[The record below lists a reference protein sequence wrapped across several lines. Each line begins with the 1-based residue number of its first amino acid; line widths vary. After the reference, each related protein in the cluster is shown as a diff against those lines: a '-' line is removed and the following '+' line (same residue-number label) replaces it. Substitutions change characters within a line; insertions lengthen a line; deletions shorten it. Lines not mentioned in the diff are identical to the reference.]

1 MLNKVPY
8 PALLATLLAM
18 SGSALAAETA
28 KLPERAAPSVTV
40 TTVSR
45 QPITD
50 TVIVTGTLVAREE
63 ILVAVQIE
71 GYALTEI
78 LVEEGDRVKAGQVL
92 ARLSREMIDSAL
104 AQNRAQIARSEA
116 SIASARS
123 TIAEAE
129 ANRTQ
134 AQASFQRTQSLR
146 SDGFASAETFD
157 QRQAAALQAAAR
169 VSASREQLRLAE
181 ADKALAEAQRGE
193 WMIRSGRAEI
203 KAPTDGVISRRT
215 ARIGSVVGAAGE
227 PLFRIIR
234 DGAIELEAD
243 IAEMSLARITPGLK
257 ATVKPAGRDT
267 ELTASVRLVS
277 PEITRSTRLGRVR
290 LALDKPE
297 GLTIGSFGR
306 GVIEIARKDA
316 ILAPLSAVLFTNE
329 GPRVQVVKNEVVET
343 RTVSAGIRAAG
354 MLEIVSGLAP
364 GESIVTISGTF
375 LRNGDRITPIQA
387 K

>member
-1 MLNKVPY
+1 MMIRTF
-8 PALLATLLAM
+8 AA
-18 SGSALAAETA
+18 ALAAA
-28 KLPERAAPSVTV
+28 LAAASPAFAADAVKSPERAAPSVTV
-40 TTVSR
+40 TTVAR

-50 TVIVTGTLVAREE
+50 SVIVTGTLVAREE

-71 GYALTEI
+71 GYAINEI

-104 AQNRAQIARSEA
+104 AQNTAQIARAEA
-116 SIASARS
+116 NIASARS
-123 TIAEAE
+123 GIAEAE

-134 AQASFQRTQSLR
+134 AQASFQRTQTLR
-146 SDGFASAETFD
+146 NDGIASAETYD
-157 QRQAAALQAAAR
+157 QRQAAALQASAR
-169 VSASREQLRLAE
+169 LSSAREQLRLAE
-181 ADKALAEAQRGE
+181 ADKALAEAQRNE
-193 WMIRSGRAEI
+193 WMIRLGRAEI
-203 KAPTDGVISRRT
+203 KAPADGVISRRT
-215 ARIGSVVGAAGE
+215 ARIGSVAASAGD

-243 IAEMSLARITPGLK
+243 VAEMTLARIKPGLS
-257 ATVKPAGRDT
+257 ATIRPAGMTTDLAAT
-267 ELTASVRLVS
+267 VRLVS

-306 GVIEIARKDA
+306 GVIEITRKEA

-329 GPRVQVVKNEVVET
+329 GPRVQIVKDNMVES
-343 RTVSAGIRAAG
+343 RTVTAGIRSSG
-354 MLEIVSGLAP
+354 MLEIVSGLAA
-364 GESIVTISGTF
+364 GESVVTISGTF

>member
-1 MLNKVPY
+1 MMFVRSTAVFSA
-8 PALLATLLAM
+8 ALLSAM
-18 SGSALAAETA
+18 LSAQAADTA
-28 KLPERAAPSVTV
+28 KPDTRAAPSVTV
-40 TTVSR
+40 TTVAS

-50 TVIVTGTLVAREE
+50 SVIVTGTLVAREE

-71 GYALTEI
+71 GYAITEI

-104 AQNRAQIARSEA
+104 LQNKAQIARSDA

-123 TIAEAE
+123 SIAEAE

-134 AQASFQRTQSLR
+134 AQASFQRTQTLR
-146 SDGFASAETFD
+146 TDGIASAETYD
-157 QRQAAALQAAAR
+157 QRQAAALQATAR
-169 VSASREQLRLAE
+169 LSVAREQLRLAE
-181 ADKALAEAQRGE
+181 ADKALAEAQRNE
-193 WMIRSGRAEI
+193 WMIRLGRAEI
-203 KAPTDGVISRRT
+203 KAPTDGIISRRT
-215 ARIGSVVGAAGE
+215 ARIGSVAASAGD

-243 IAEMSLARITPGLK
+243 VAEMTLARITPGLS
-257 ATVKPAGRDT
+257 ATVRPAGMTTD
-267 ELTASVRLVS
+267 LAAKVRLVS

-297 GLTIGSFGR
+297 GLTVGSFGR
-306 GVIEIARKDA
+306 GVIEITRKEA
-316 ILAPLSAVLFTNE
+316 VLAPLSAVLFTNE
-329 GPRVQVVKNEVVET
+329 GPRVQIVKNNTVES
-343 RTVSAGIRAAG
+343 RTVTAGIRSSG
-354 MLEIVSGLAP
+354 MLEIVSGLTA
-364 GESIVTISGTF
+364 GESVVTISGTF